1 MRQYFKEPFHVTIH
15 VMGEEGFSVDAM
27 GDCMRLNDCN
37 RHVATEAS
45 LCRMH
50 VNRKQR
56 PTYLEIGQTRQQ
68 VYKSGHDCVSH
79 SVEKET

>member
-1 MRQYFKEPFHVTIH
+1 
-15 VMGEEGFSVDAM
+15 
-27 GDCMRLNDCN
+27 MRLNDCN